1 MGRKLKRQTEYTA
14 AARKKIHERDREMCV
29 FCAMGYAMPEDLS
42 ATRSALQIMHIV
54 PRSQLGKGVE
64 ENGALGCVWHHNMLD
79 NGNAGNRREMLA
91 ILEERMRYFYPGWSR
106 EKVTYRKTWVE
117 PETDRRQQE
126 QGGVLPKSSRT
137 EENAAKKVA
146 EPPGNAAERS
156 RSGDVP
162 EGFWFL

>member
-29 FCAMGYAMPEDLS
+29 FCAIGYAMPEDLS

-106 EKVTYRKTWVE
+106 AKVTYRKMWVE
-117 PETDRRQQE
+117 PETAKRQQK
-126 QGGVLPKSSRT
+126 QGGALPKSSRT
-137 EENAAKKVA
+137 DENAAKKAA

-156 RSGDVP
+156 RTGGVP

>member
-106 EKVTYRKTWVE
+106 AKVTYRKTWVE
-117 PETDRRQQE
+117 PEAAKRQQE
-126 QGGVLPKSSRT
+126 RNGALPKGSKT
-137 EENAAKKVA
+137 EE
-146 EPPGNAAERS
+146 NAAERS

-162 EGFWFL
+162 EGFWFLREEENRCESW

>member
-29 FCAMGYAMPEDLS
+29 FCAIGYAMPEDLS
-42 ATRSALQIMHIV
+42 ATRPALQIMHIV

-106 EKVTYRKTWVE
+106 AKVTYRKTWVE
-117 PETDRRQQE
+117 PEAARRQQE
-126 QGGVLPKSSRT
+126 RNGALPKGSKT
-137 EENAAKKVA
+137 EE
-146 EPPGNAAERS
+146 NAAERS
-156 RSGDVP
+156 RSGDIP